1 MGGRV
6 MGAGEDDVHVVLQR
20 PAFGDREREAVAA
33 KGLTASLFR
42 YDTGVEAIRL
52 SNTRGNVVILPYMGR
67 MVWSAAFGGVPL
79 EARGG

>member
-6 MGAGEDDVHVVLQR
+6 MGTGEDDVRVVLQR

-33 KGLTASLFR
+33 KGLTESLFR
-42 YDTGVEAIRL
+42 YDTGVDIRL
-52 SNTRGNVVILPYMGR
+52 SNARGNVVILPYMGR